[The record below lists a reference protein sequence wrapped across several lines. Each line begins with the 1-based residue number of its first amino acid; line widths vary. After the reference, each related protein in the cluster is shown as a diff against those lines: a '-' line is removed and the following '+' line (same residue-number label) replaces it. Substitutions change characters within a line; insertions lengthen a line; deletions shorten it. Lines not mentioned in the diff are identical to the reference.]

1 MAQYI
6 KIPFAQLGDKA
17 TIPDLPIGLEV
28 NYTTGYTSAYEADPD
43 IDPTA
48 RYVERDGQNQIFFV
62 LSSNIKE
69 WQEHI
74 YPSFITA
81 AENGGSPFPYEKG
94 MIVRYLGINYI
105 SLEANNQDTP
115 PSSKWE
121 VLVIGTAARREVGTG
136 TDEIPDTEILD
147 GRLGTTGNLGN
158 VALRT
163 VGAALA
169 NVPDN
174 NQLNIR
180 LGTTSN
186 LGTAATI
193 DYQTSATDDAV
204 NRALLRG
211 AWGIGGNCITATNFN
226 TIDKTGFYYNVAGAT
241 GAPNN
246 DGGFWLLH
254 FQTGTVGADSQLAIS
269 QDNGSIY
276 RRIKQGGASSFGAW
290 LSDGTPVGSFI
301 ERPLS
306 VTPEGYLPVAV
317 ASAVSRD
324 DYPELFAYLG
334 TSQGP
339 GDGSTTF
346 DLPVKTSPDSF
357 YFIKY

>member
-17 TIPDLPIGLEV
+17 TIPDLPVGLEV

-43 IDPTA
+43 VDPTA

-62 LSSNIKE
+62 LSSNTKE

-121 VLVIGTAARREVGTG
+121 ELVIGTAARREVGTG
-136 TDEIPDTEILD
+136 TGEIPDTEILD
-147 GRLGTTGNLGN
+147 GRLGTAGNLGN
-158 VALRT
+158 AAQRT

-180 LGTTSN
+180 LGTAGN
-186 LGTAATI
+186 LGNAAQRTV
-193 DYQTSATDDAV
+193 QTSLSDPTFERVILNGGHGLGGDAIEISNMNSV
-204 NRALLRG
+204 ANSKF
-211 AWGIGGNCITATNFN
+211 ITANNPANAPEAGSVFNGVHIQSGVSLSDSQIVVSGSNNLYYRNGTGGWFSAVPPGTNISF
-226 TIDKTGFYYNVAGAT
+226 AGAT
-241 GAPNN
+241 VPN
-246 DGGFWLLH
+246 
-254 FQTGTVGADSQLAIS
+254 
-269 QDNGSIY
+269 
-276 RRIKQGGASSFGAW
+276 
-290 LSDGTPVGSFI
+290 
-301 ERPLS
+301 
-306 VTPEGYLPVAV
+306 GYLARNG
-317 ASAVSRD
+317 AAVSRIT
-324 DYPELFAYLG
+324 YSTLFAVIG
-334 TSQGP
+334 TTYGA

-346 DLPVKTSPDSF
+346 NVPNDTDPTYLLC
-357 YFIKY
+357 IKY